1 MDTKLIF
8 LTLAACMCGSLK
20 RSLNLPLLAN
30 LAHALNEYR
39 EPLNIKPPYYT
50 QTYEGIFSDAAVK
63 TANKAAHDTG
73 IEKLNYKSDFSK
85 IKINGNADL
94 LILAQRFQEKTDAAG
109 TPITTIPAATC
120 DVFSPNYNELKIAK
134 MACALDHDCIA
145 VVDDGCD
152 QRSPFQL
159 CRKKALRKDANNSR
173 CLDAMVNQ
181 QKNENFQKKLPFDR
195 KSSMA
200 VLSDDT
206 FRFSTSLHTLDWKKI
221 AKSEMPFLND
231 ERIDYVLSLAG
242 AFSLNPLLL
251 ITGIIV
257 DDKLRQFPTV
267 VGDKTFFR
275 NLTTLADT
283 LVRSH
288 HESVMDIEDKPAL
301 MSAWKALQ
309 NTNVTI
315 NKFVKM
321 YQSLSVK
328 YGLNLEITSKYESRD
343 VRGVDFN
350 MTMQWPWPPGECW
363 EFSATHGGAAEGL
376 SDYIP
381 AAIDMA
387 PSLYMDWLQNFE
399 YLGSN
404 GSVHASHQGILTT
417 HSTCNVEIRY
427 GQFSTY
433 YSHIKML
440 DGLETGDEVGQGDL
454 IGHIELRPD

>member
-20 RSLNLPLLAN
+20 RSLKLPLLAN

-221 AKSEMPFLND
+221 ANH
-231 ERIDYVLSLAG
+231 
-242 AFSLNPLLL
+242 
-251 ITGIIV
+251 
-257 DDKLRQFPTV
+257 
-267 VGDKTFFR
+267 VGTRTRK
-275 NLTTLADT
+275 
-283 LVRSH
+283 
-288 HESVMDIEDKPAL
+288 
-301 MSAWKALQ
+301 
-309 NTNVTI
+309 
-315 NKFVKM
+315 
-321 YQSLSVK
+321 
-328 YGLNLEITSKYESRD
+328 
-343 VRGVDFN
+343 
-350 MTMQWPWPPGECW
+350 
-363 EFSATHGGAAEGL
+363 
-376 SDYIP
+376 
-381 AAIDMA
+381 
-387 PSLYMDWLQNFE
+387 
-399 YLGSN
+399 
-404 GSVHASHQGILTT
+404 
-417 HSTCNVEIRY
+417 
-427 GQFSTY
+427 
-433 YSHIKML
+433 
-440 DGLETGDEVGQGDL
+440 
-454 IGHIELRPD
+454 